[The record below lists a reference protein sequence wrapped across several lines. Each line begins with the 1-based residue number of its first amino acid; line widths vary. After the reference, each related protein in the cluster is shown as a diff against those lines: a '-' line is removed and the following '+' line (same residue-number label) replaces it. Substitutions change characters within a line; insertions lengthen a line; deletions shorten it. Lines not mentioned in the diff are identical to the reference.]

1 MFPFCVKII
10 KERSL
15 IMKNDL
21 SRIVGLFLLFVV
33 LMVFWQPLLWLMM
46 IVMVVLIVLGLRIMI
61 KSSKIKDEINQDP
74 DAYFNQYDTSKRNQD
89 ISSAD
94 IIDVEYTEK
103 EVHPNE

>member
-1 MFPFCVKII
+1 
-10 KERSL
+10 
-15 IMKNDL
+15 MKYDV
-21 SRIVGLFLLFVV
+21 SRIIGLLLLVMV
-33 LMVFWQPLLWLMM
+33 LTVFWQPLVWLM
-46 IVMVVLIVLGLRIMI
+46 IIAMVVMIVLGLRIMM

-74 DAYFNQYDTSKRNQD
+74 DKYFSQYETSRKNQD